1 MNQFE
6 TKSEEICI
14 AVVVTYNRPNLLLK
28 VIDSLKNQSVSL
40 DKIIIIDNCCD
51 IHVKDIVQTSSL
63 VNVYR
68 SSKNEGGAGGF
79 TKGISIAREAKA
91 DWIWTMDDDASPDSN
106 ALKELLKAKKSIKN
120 KSKIGALC
128 CSVYEM
134 GEYAYF
140 HQKKYNFKFGIE
152 KFVKLNPNQLNSNN
166 CFDIDITSFVGLFI
180 SSKAIKK
187 IGLPTKE
194 FFISHDDME
203 YSLRLKSKNFS
214 IFLVPSSRIWHDV
227 EGKSRLAN
235 DFSPRHYYNIRNHIF
250 VTRKYTTQK
259 IISVPLSIFRSL
271 KILKISKIKNFKKN
285 IYLFLKSIK
294 DGLYTDLSK
303 LN

>member
-1 MNQFE
+1 
-6 TKSEEICI
+6 
-14 AVVVTYNRPNLLLK
+14 
-28 VIDSLKNQSVSL
+28 
-40 DKIIIIDNCCD
+40 
-51 IHVKDIVQTSSL
+51 VQTSSL
-63 VNVYR
+63 VEVHR

-79 TKGISIAREAKA
+79 TKGISIARKAKA
-91 DWIWTMDDDASPDSN
+91 DWIWIMDDDASPDYN

-140 HQKKYNFKFGIE
+140 HQKNYNFKFGIE

-166 CFDIDITSFVGLFI
+166 CFDIDIASFVGLFI

-187 IGLPTKE
+187 IGLPIKE

-214 IFLVPSSRIWHDV
+214 IFLVPSSRILHAVD
-227 EGKSRLAN
+227 GKSRLATN
-235 DFSPRHYYNIRNHIF
+235 FSLRHYYNIRNHIF
-250 VTRKYTTQK
+250 VTRKYSSQK

-294 DGLYTDLSK
+294 DGLFTDLSK
-303 LN
+303 MI